1 MCDFESRQLL
11 RVLPCSHEFHAK
23 CVDKWLKVRGEI
35 CFRCFQPEALGWIQS
50 LVFVGRSELRFLFP
64 SWFSAGEPNLSH
76 LPCRSPARL
85 SARPTPSRPIGAIFA
100 DPSSKYPEQL
110 PSLASL
116 FSPDEHPAASL
127 LWNPPTDAPL
137 FSGLFSDFREENCPP
152 LLLASHPEWPLTHVD
167 TEPCLSACLT
177 SVSVFCELI
186 GFVLDCR

>member
-35 CFRCFQPEALGWIQS
+35 RFRCFQPEALGWIQS

-85 SARPTPSRPIGAIFA
+85 SARPTPSPPIGAIFA

-127 LWNPPTDAPL
+127 LWNPPQTLPFSLDFSQTLGRKTALL
-137 FSGLFSDFREENCPP
+137 FCWLHILNGL
-152 LLLASHPEWPLTHVD
+152 
-167 TEPCLSACLT
+167 
-177 SVSVFCELI
+177 
-186 GFVLDCR
+186 